1 MGASIKA
8 SRRVASG
15 ESTCV
20 STGSPESR
28 ARASASGFTA
38 SCPDHSGPF
47 SSSGSAP
54 GCETSSLAWG
64 SCAVPAAT
72 PVLDARFGLAA
83 REAWQA
89 QRLSPSATAATGAS
103 GDPSGAPASQGLDG
117 QAAVQAVK
125 RYREAF
131 RAVPGREPTANWI
144 GGSAAP

>member
-1 MGASIKA
+1 MHTTPAGGCARFGAGLA
-8 SRRVASG
+8 
-15 ESTCV
+15 CV
-20 STGSPESR
+20 
-28 ARASASGFTA
+28 TA
-38 SCPDHSGPF
+38 SVLGL
-47 SSSGSAP
+47 
-54 GCETSSLAWG
+54 GCAL
-64 SCAVPAAT
+64 PAAT